1 MYFGKYILKFIDI
14 LAIRS
19 VFFQQE
25 DLGYRLKKIA
35 SDESLEYVHNN
46 MRNIVCIADTS
57 VSMIDLGLENV
68 TINGLYLEFGVWVG
82 KTTKHIA
89 NKIKPNKL
97 YGFDSFSG
105 LPENWA
111 SAATKGYFSLNGEI
125 PKLPENVVV
134 HKGWFADS
142 LKEFEVSEPISFIHI
157 DCDVY
162 SSTKTVFDHIGKH
175 IVKGTIIVFDE
186 YFNYPYWQ
194 EHEFKAFQEFVDKN
208 SIEYEYIAFSGAD
221 KVCVK
226 ILSQQNITNEG
237 ETIKH

>member
-68 TINGLYLEFGVWVG
+68 TINGLYLEFGIWVG

-186 YFNYPYWQ
+186 YFNT
-194 EHEFKAFQEFVDKN
+194 HIGKNMSLKHFKN
-208 SIEYEYIAFSGAD
+208 SSIKTVLNMNILHFL
-221 KVCVK
+221 VQVK
-226 ILSQQNITNEG
+226 YV
-237 ETIKH
+237 